1 MENISLPDQPVLT
14 LPPNIFG
21 TKRAFSV
28 FHLQNST
35 STPKV
40 SKMFDSTRRAFLQ
53 QTAMGLATVGAS
65 GLILRC
71 DAQPTQQ
78 INRTPETNR
87 NHADRVLIQM
97 GPAQPVASP
106 TGELKK
112 ITPLPY
118 GPFYR
123 AGAPFRG
130 KLNLPGE
137 PGTMFILSGR
147 VWAFDTKRALP
158 GAVLDFWHVDMQE
171 KYSNGVSD
179 FRNRG
184 RLVTSETGSYEL
196 ESIRPIPYRPN
207 PTGAPDFWRC
217 AHYHLVA
224 VCPGYQ
230 PLVTEIHFQGDAK
243 RSDPMYRV
251 ENAITVEDKKINGT
265 SFQTGVFDIVLEPEP
280 SQ

>member
-1 MENISLPDQPVLT
+1 
-14 LPPNIFG
+14 
-21 TKRAFSV
+21 
-28 FHLQNST
+28 
-35 STPKV
+35 
-40 SKMFDSTRRAFLQ
+40 
-53 QTAMGLATVGAS
+53 MGLATVGAS

-71 DAQPTQQ
+71 DAQPTQE
-78 INRTPETNR
+78 INR

-97 GPAQPVASP
+97 GPTQPVASP
-106 TGELKK
+106 TAELKK
-112 ITPLPY
+112 ITPQPY

-123 AGAPFRG
+123 TGAPFRG
-130 KLNLPGE
+130 KLSVPGE
-137 PGTMFILSGR
+137 PGTTFILSGR
-147 VWAFDTKRALP
+147 VWAFDTKRPLP

-184 RLVTSETGSYEL
+184 RLVSSESGYYEL

-230 PLVTEIHFQGDAK
+230 PLVTEIHFQNDPK
-243 RSDPMYRV
+243 RNDPMYRV
-251 ENAITVEDKKINGT
+251 ENAIVVEDKKLNGT
-265 SFQTGVFDIVLEPEP
+265 SFQTGVFDIVLEREA
-280 SQ
+280 SK